1 MSEFRKGKER
11 QEIQH
16 LEVQADREGQRLDN
30 FLFRHLKG
38 MPKNAIYRLI
48 RTGQVRVNGGRARPE
63 RRVAAGDLVRIP
75 PADYANERSRTPSEA
90 VCQRIEKAIIYED
103 DDVIVL
109 DKPSGI
115 AVHAGS
121 GLPWGLIDAVRRIR
135 PGKSPELVHRIDRE
149 TSGCLVIACSR
160 EALVTLSDQFRDGTV
175 GKSYL
180 CLLDGLM
187 QEDVVEVDVPL
198 AATRKGGEK
207 FMQSDDSGITATSRF
222 ERIEQYGP
230 ATYARVSIGT
240 GRTHQI
246 RAHAR
251 FLGCPLAGD
260 ARYGENDRLAFWRE
274 MGLRRLFLHA
284 AEITFKM
291 PSGEEKHFSAP
302 LPDALRTCLERIA
315 GF

>member
-1 MSEFRKGKER
+1 MSELRKGQER
-11 QEIQH
+11 QEIQQ
-16 LEVQADREGQRLDN
+16 LEVPADREGQRLDN
-30 FLFRHLKG
+30 FLVRHLKG
-38 MPKNAIYRLI
+38 MPKNAVYRLI

-75 PADYANERSRTPSEA
+75 PADYTSERSRTPSEA
-90 VCQRIEKAIIYED
+90 VCQRIEKAFIHED
-103 DDVIVL
+103 DDIIVL

-121 GLPWGLIDAVRRIR
+121 GLPWGLIDAVRHIR
-135 PGKSPELVHRIDRE
+135 TDKSPELVHRIDRE

-180 CLLDGLM
+180 CLLDGSM
-187 QEDVVEVDVPL
+187 EKDVVEVDVPL

-207 FMQSDDSGITATSRF
+207 FMQPGESGMSATSRF

-230 ATYARVSIGT
+230 VTYARVSIGT

-251 FLGCPLAGD
+251 ILGCPLAGD
-260 ARYGENDRLAFWRE
+260 GRYGEEDRLAYWRE
-274 MGLRRLFLHA
+274 TGLRRLFLHA
-284 AEITFKM
+284 SEITFKM

-302 LPDALRTCLERIA
+302 LPGDLRACLDRIA